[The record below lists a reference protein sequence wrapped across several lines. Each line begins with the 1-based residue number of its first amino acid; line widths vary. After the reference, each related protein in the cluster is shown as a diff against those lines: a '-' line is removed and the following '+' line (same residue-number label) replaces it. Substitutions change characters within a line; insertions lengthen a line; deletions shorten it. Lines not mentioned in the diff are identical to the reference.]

1 MTATYGVQHYA
12 GRQIDLRTAATA
24 RTPLLQVF
32 TTLSGP
38 DRMVLRQLR
47 AGGPVR
53 SASGRAVAPQ
63 TARAKSSSLC
73 THRRLCIAAIQQRS
87 NGLMRG
93 LRAQVRWHPVC
104 QSYSGHFSMRDSV
117 AAPRCL
123 FRLDL

>member
-32 TTLSGP
+32 TTFSGP

-47 AGGPVR
+47 ADGTVR
-53 SASGRAVAPQ
+53 STSGRAVAPQ
-63 TARAKSSSLC
+63 TARAESSPLC

-93 LRAQVRWHPVC
+93 FYQHVRWRPVYK
-104 QSYSGHFSMRDSV
+104 SYSGHLSRRGHL
-117 AAPRCL
+117 AALRCL
-123 FRLDL
+123 FRPV